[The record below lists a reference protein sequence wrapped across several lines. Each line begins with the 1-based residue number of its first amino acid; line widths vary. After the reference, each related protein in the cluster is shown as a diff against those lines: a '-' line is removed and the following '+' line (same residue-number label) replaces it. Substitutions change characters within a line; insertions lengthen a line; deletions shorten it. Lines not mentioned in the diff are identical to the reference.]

1 MPEGKDTHRDGS
13 PRADRGKAKG
23 KWGSSRDWH
32 HYHDPALPPT
42 ERSVWQAI
50 ADANDLDYSDIADGD
65 LVEWL

>member
-1 MPEGKDTHRDGS
+1 MPEGQDTHRDGS

-23 KWGSSRDWH
+23 KPSRDWQ
-32 HYHDPALPPT
+32 HYHDPDQPPT